1 MNSNVPA
8 QLKFH
13 TRELLDVL
21 RVVKFA
27 RKTMSLSG
35 TVQSARGNEMNK
47 PKQAQQQSEIDL
59 PESELIELRAAI
71 KAKIGQQL
79 RSMYGE
85 VVNEGV
91 PDRFA
96 YILRG
101 LDDPADG
108 GRNES

>member
-1 MNSNVPA
+1 
-8 QLKFH
+8 
-13 TRELLDVL
+13 
-21 RVVKFA
+21 
-27 RKTMSLSG
+27 
-35 TVQSARGNEMNK
+35 MNK
-47 PKQAQQQSEIDL
+47 PKQAQQQPEIDL

-71 KAKIGQQL
+71 KATIGQQL

-96 YILRG
+96 HILRG

-108 GRNES
+108 GRNEP

>member
-1 MNSNVPA
+1 
-8 QLKFH
+8 
-13 TRELLDVL
+13 
-21 RVVKFA
+21 
-27 RKTMSLSG
+27 
-35 TVQSARGNEMNK
+35 MNK

-59 PESELIELRAAI
+59 PKSELIELRAAI
-71 KAKIGQQL
+71 KATIGQQL
-79 RSMYGE
+79 RSMYGD

-101 LDDPADG
+101 LDGPADG